1 MKIDSV
7 AAQYMKL
14 QPNITEKV
22 NPDTTLADTNVSN
35 KERSDKTTK
44 QDTKIERGSITFS
57 NKKLNELLNS
67 EEKKTIAKL
76 FGMDGMAKLNQIL
89 DTNEGRVSELPR
101 GILVNIK
108 I

>member
-14 QPNITEKV
+14 QPNITEKI
-22 NPDTTLADTNVSN
+22 NPDTKLADANVFN
-35 KERSDKTTK
+35 KERSDKTPK
-44 QDTKIERGSITFS
+44 PDTKIERGSITSS

-89 DTNEGRVSELPR
+89 DTNEGRISELPR

>member
-7 AAQYMKL
+7 TAQYMKL
-14 QPNITEKV
+14 QPNITEKI
-22 NPDTTLADTNVSN
+22 NPDTKLADTNVSN
-35 KERSDKTTK
+35 KERSDKTLK
-44 QDTKIERGSITFS
+44 PDTKIERGSISSS

-89 DTNEGRVSELPR
+89 DTNDGRVSELPR

-108 I
+108 V